1 MSNVKIYSS
10 ETDKITYGSDFD
22 QVYTD
27 LHKAGKFVKGY
38 WVAEESL
45 AWIKEN
51 ANSHYFIIERDTGP
65 TLLDEMINV
74 LPVAA
79 SKKKVVLFADE
90 KDAIHFKMVWI

>member
-10 ETDKITYGSDFD
+10 ETDEITYGSDFD

-45 AWIKEN
+45 TWIKEN
-51 ANSHYFIIERDTGP
+51 VNSHYFIIERNTKP
-65 TLLDEMINV
+65 TFLERENV